1 LTELTQEPPTIE
13 TITRTGA
20 SRAALAFIFATV
32 LFDTLGF
39 GIIIPVLPGLVVSFV
54 GGDTA
59 RGAEVFGLFGT
70 TWALMQFLFAPLL
83 GALSDR
89 YGRRP
94 VLILSA
100 FGLGIDYII
109 MALAPNL
116 TWLFIG
122 RVVSGITSASFT
134 VSFAYVADTTPGEKR
149 AGAYGMIGSIWG
161 IGFIIG
167 PLVGGILAGIGP
179 RFPFWGAAAL
189 SLASVAYGLVVLPE
203 SLPLG
208 LRSPVSLRKANPIG
222 SLSMIRARRGLAG
235 FVTVNFL
242 NFLAFQVLPSVYV
255 LYAAYRYG
263 WGYATV
269 GTALALVGA
278 CNIIVQGLLV
288 RRVVARFGERVA
300 LLIGI
305 VSGTIGFVIWGLA
318 PNSFLFLIAIIFYAP
333 IGFVQP
339 ALQGLMTRR
348 VSPSEQGALQGI
360 NGSLMGLTGVIG
372 PTLFTLI
379 FAFFIGT
386 QAPINLPGAPFLL
399 SALLMISSLIL
410 ATKVTRSRDQSS
422 VTEDF
427 SSRVESRI

>member
-1 LTELTQEPPTIE
+1 MTELTQQPPTVE
-13 TITRTGA
+13 TTTRSKA
-20 SRAALAFIFATV
+20 SRAALVFIFATV

-54 GGDTA
+54 GGDPA
-59 RGAEVFGLFGT
+59 RGAEIFGLFGT
-70 TWALMQFLFAPLL
+70 TWALMQFIFAPLL

-134 VSFAYVADTTPGEKR
+134 VSFAYVADTVPGEKR
-149 AGAYGMIGSIWG
+149 AGAYGMIGSVFG
-161 IGFIIG
+161 VGFIIG
-167 PLVGGILAGIGP
+167 PLVGGLLAGIGP
-179 RFPFWGAAAL
+179 RYPFWGAAAL
-189 SLASVAYGLVVLPE
+189 SLASAAYGLVVLPE
-203 SLPLG
+203 SLPLEHRRPVA
-208 LRSPVSLRKANPIG
+208 LRRANPIS
-222 SLSMIRARRGLAG
+222 SLSMIRGRRGLAG

-242 NFLAFQVLPSVYV
+242 NFLAFQVLPNVYV

-263 WGYATV
+263 WGYALV

-288 RRVVARFGERVA
+288 RRVVARFGERIA
-300 LLIGI
+300 LLIGTI
-305 VSGTIGFVIWGLA
+305 SGAIGFVIWGLA
-318 PNSFLFLIAIIFYAP
+318 PNSLIFMIAIIFYAP

-339 ALQGLMTRR
+339 ALQGLLTRR
-348 VSPSEQGALQGI
+348 VGPAEQGQLQGI
-360 NGSLMGLTGVIG
+360 NGSLLGLTGVIG
-372 PTLFTLI
+372 PMLFTLTY
-379 FAFFIGT
+379 AYFIGS
-386 QAPINLPGAPFLL
+386 QAPLNLPGAPFLL
-399 SALLMISSLIL
+399 SAVLMIGSLIL
-410 ATKVTRSRDQSS
+410 TLKVTRNGKLVPAEQ
-422 VTEDF
+422 ELLKP
-427 SSRVESRI
+427 